1 MCYFILD
8 KNYALITSIEANY
21 SQIAVNYAEEIKNAV
36 YVTWGNQIR
45 KVTNN

>member
-21 SQIAVNYAEEIKNAV
+21 SQIAVNYASEIINAT
-36 YVTWGNQIR
+36 YVAWGNSIR
-45 KVTNN
+45 KVTKN